1 MINDPTSE
9 VNALNEC
16 GVVTVFNSYGS
27 GFRTWGNRSAAY
39 PTSTNPT
46 NFINVRRTADILH
59 ESVEYSMLQFMDYP
73 IDNGLIDSICETV
86 NQFIRTLIGRGA
98 LIDGKCSFNA
108 DKNPATEIANGIE
121 QLSPVKR
128 AYVRRFW
135 FPARYVVMVEEVTPA
150 LTISP
155 SEEAPAVAALAI
167 TGELIGREYLP
178 LSDKFKAVKVLTY
191 GTNNDD
197 YEKWDVEK
205 INNLYKLGKL
215 LEEYSGERVLY
226 IDLRIKHNAFVQLES
241 VKIKLGEIDISVF
254 ERIKAIHDILPQ
266 IKQMSEKIQYIDLS
280 WKDSKYLKME

>member
-1 MINDPTSE
+1 MSNDYAVQRRIKQQKLRRKARRGEIAIRRIYKLVRFAFILFIFYATYRLAICHYWLLPNNIYDNGVGKHIEILGNEIVSDKKI
-9 VNALNEC
+9 LNEMKK
-16 GVVTVFNSYGS
+16 F
-27 GFRTWGNRSAAY
+27 
-39 PTSTNPT
+39 
-46 NFINVRRTADILH
+46 
-59 ESVEYSMLQFMDYP
+59 P
-73 IDNGLIDSICETV
+73 IEKKPIYQI
-86 NQFIRTLIGRGA
+86 
-98 LIDGKCSFNA
+98 
-108 DKNPATEIANGIE
+108 NPAEIANGIE

-150 LTISP
+150 ITISP

-205 INNLYKLGKL
+205 INNLYKLAKL
-215 LEEYSGERVLY
+215 LEEYSGEEVEY
-226 IDLRIKHNAFVQLES
+226 IDLRIKHNAFAQLES
-241 VKIKLGEIDISVF
+241 AKLKLGEIDVSVF
-254 ERIKAIHDILPQ
+254 ERIKSIHDILPQ